1 MKKLAAFLGTA
12 ASLFAVQSQAAVDPA
27 ITTAIT
33 GGTTDGT
40 TIAGALLVF
49 VISVGVVLYLK
60 RKAG

>member
-1 MKKLAAFLGTA
+1 MKKLAATLGSA
-12 ASLFAVQSQAAVDPA
+12 AALFAANSQAAVDPA

-33 GGTTDGT
+33 GGTTDGVA
-40 TIAGALLVF
+40 IAGALLVF